1 MCRCAFADQLFII
14 FIWGPQ
20 IDGIGRNPVAAFAEN
35 AGAVDLEEEVAAFI
49 RQLGKVDGK
58 RADTDFLRFCFMGDA
73 ACRAACGKGIKVLST
88 VTVRPPEL
96 CIL

>member
-14 FIWGPQ
+14 FIRCPQ
-20 IDGIGRNPVAAFAEN
+20 IDRIGRNPVAAFAEN
-35 AGAVDLEEEVAAFI
+35 AGAVDLEEEVTAFI

-58 RADTDFLRFCFMGDA
+58 RADTDFLRFYLMGDA

>member
-14 FIWGPQ
+14 FIRRPQ
-20 IDGIGRNPVAAFAEN
+20 IDGIGRNPVAAFTEN

-58 RADTDFLRFCFMGDA
+58 RADTDFLWLCFVGDA